1 MAGQRVKC
9 GICQCLRYEESLQW
23 DRERSDYVCRDRER
37 CTKAQTPASVADRH
51 FDRQRKHRRS
61 VCRSA

>member
-23 DRERSDYVCRDRER
+23 DRARSDYVCRDTVR
-37 CTKAQTPASVADRH
+37 CTKALSPASVADRQ
-51 FDRQRKHRRS
+51 FDRARKQRRAH
-61 VCRSA
+61 A